1 MKKQTAVFW
10 KILAALVIG
19 AMILSACAPATAE
32 PTVAPTQPA
41 APPTTAPTQPPT
53 ATTAPTQPPTATT
66 VPTPKPTDVPKPV
79 EIELWAQATSTQ
91 APAPPD
97 DWIGYTTI
105 REKLGINL
113 KYVIIPT
120 GADGETKINAAAAAN
135 ALPDLMQAVST
146 TNARNKVIDL
156 NKQGLIAPVDD
167 MLKLMPNR
175 SKTHYN
181 VPSSMAMGQIDGKQ
195 MALVEVPNLPRREGL
210 VIRKDW
216 LDKLGLQTPT
226 TMEEL
231 FAVAKAFT
239 EKDPDGNGKKDT
251 YGLGGFFDGSW
262 GAGPRFAFFFGAFGV
277 PDLWDWGSMDN
288 FQLSVRNPA
297 FYKALTEFRKWN
309 AAKVIDPDWAT
320 INRDEFRIRWP
331 QGRYGI
337 MWEDFCALSC
347 VANYP
352 KFDNNFPNGEWVA
365 LAAPKGPDGKAYY
378 GAYGALGSFFVLSKK
393 AADAGKGAA
402 IAKLL
407 EWMASDEG
415 YYLLGFG
422 VEGVNYKL
430 VNGVVTTAGLDD
442 PTKAW
447 NAEKMASY
455 TQMRNQLIFNNNTN
469 EVVARYPDFVTE
481 KSKKPMSPMAFYKFF
496 STQPWLD
503 STPGN
508 LIVNPKN
515 RADLQ
520 RFYNENFQ
528 AFALG
533 SKPLTDQT
541 WSEFL
546 KTLDSSLNA
555 NQWEADAKK
564 ALQGAGVLK

>member
-1 MKKQTAVFW
+1 MSTKTTRFV
-10 KILAALVIG
+10 KIALI
-19 AMILSACAPATAE
+19 ACALTLIIAACAPAPTAV
-32 PTVAPTQPA
+32 PAPTQPA
-41 APPTTAPTQPPT
+41 AAAATQPAATVAPTAPP
-53 ATTAPTQPPTATT
+53 A
-66 VPTPKPTDVPKPV
+66 PKPTDTPAKPV
-79 EIELWAQATSTQ
+79 DIELWAQATSTQ

-97 DWIGYTTI
+97 DWVGYKTI
-105 REKLGINL
+105 REKLNLNL

-120 GADGETKINAAAAAN
+120 GQDGETKINAAAAAN
-135 ALPDLMQAVST
+135 ALPDFFQAVST

-167 MLKLMPNR
+167 LLKLMPNR
-175 SKTHYN
+175 AKTHYN
-181 VPSSMAMGQIDGKQ
+181 NPASLAMAKIDGKQ
-195 MALVEVPNLPRREGL
+195 MAFVEVPNLPRREGV

-216 LDKLGLQTPT
+216 LDKLGLKMPT
-226 TMEEL
+226 TMDEL

-239 EKDPDGNGKKDT
+239 EKDPDGNGKNDT
-251 YGLGGFFDGSW
+251 YGLGGFFDGTW
-262 GAGPRFAFFFGAFGV
+262 GQGNRFAFFFGAYGV
-277 PDLWDWGSMDN
+277 PDTWDWDN
-288 FQLSVRNPA
+288 TSNFGLAVRNPN
-297 FYKALTEFRKWN
+297 FYKALVEFRKWN
-309 AAKVIDPDWAT
+309 ESKVIDPDWAT

-337 MWEDFCALSC
+337 MWEDFCALAC

-365 LAAPKGPDGKAYY
+365 LPTMKGAVAKPYY
-378 GAYGALGSFFVLSKK
+378 NSYGGLGSFFAVSKK
-393 AADAGKGAA
+393 AADAGKGPA

-407 EWMASDEG
+407 EWMASPEG

-430 VNGVVTTAGLDD
+430 DKNGAVTTDGLSD

-447 NAEKMASY
+447 NHESMARF
-455 TQMRNQLIFNNNTN
+455 TQMRNQLIYDNNPN
-469 EVVARYPDFVTE
+469 EVLARYPDFVTD

-496 STQPWLD
+496 STQTWQD
-503 STPGN
+503 STAGN
-508 LIVNPKN
+508 LIVNPSN

-533 SKPLTDQT
+533 TKPLTEQT
-541 WSEFL
+541 WADFL
-546 KTLDSSLNA
+546 KALDANVKANA
-555 NQWEADAKK
+555 WEESARKNLQDAGILKK
-564 ALQGAGVLK
+564 